1 MKLTGMYTEWGAQM
15 AARALAESKRLTVTR
30 AAAGSGMTAAD
41 GRMLAAEE
49 QELALQGVRPH
60 GGRVTVTAVLNAA
73 QSERPYT
80 LWEVGLYASME
91 EEAEVLYRLFRLDEG
106 VRVEPG
112 TDLVLTFYLTE
123 TILTGEQLEVTI
135 TQQGLVTREICD
147 GLVRQAV
154 EAHGADQQAHAALL
168 AQKAPLEHGHS
179 AETITGGT
187 LGGPVFAQ
195 SNADYAQPQVR
206 GIILSPDAPNGGENG
221 QLWIQYTA

>member
-91 EEAEVLYRLFRLDEG
+91 GEAEVLYRLFRLDEG

-123 TILTGEQLEVTI
+123 TILTGEQLEVTV

-147 GLVRQAV
+147 STVQAAV
-154 EAHGADQQAHAALL
+154 EAHGADQQAHASLL